1 MNVAEQLFYL
11 EPIKLTVALALMLP
25 PVALSEL
32 TVELNSRRR
41 MKALKSS
48 HVNGDSFQCLD
59 ALLAFSECGTIVAVA
74 VRKRATCYSEWWTS
88 RLALRANG
96 ASGRDGTPIVWRY
109 NTCTCPA
116 GYVAVYMRAALL
128 LSCTVVEGDCS
139 P

>member
-1 MNVAEQLFYL
+1 M
-11 EPIKLTVALALMLP
+11 
-25 PVALSEL
+25 
-32 TVELNSRRR
+32 RRR
-41 MKALKSS
+41 LRDQV
-48 HVNGDSFQCLD
+48 VNLRRQCLD

-88 RLALRANG
+88 LLALRANG